1 MNDIFDMD
9 FIHAMFDEK
18 PKVVEIKEEFEYL
31 FERLKNKYEELMDV
45 IMNSKN
51 DENCC
56 VIDMPI

>member
-1 MNDIFDMD
+1 MD

-51 DENCC
+51 DKNCC